1 MMGIKYKPLA
11 QVESHYDQ
19 LFADGHY
26 NEAIEVMHTFL
37 EECERDGNPYGAMIA
52 HISIASC
59 YYCSGQIESA
69 FQSVLYYKQLCDE
82 YGDQYEQYNLCH
94 IQALI
99 YDYEQNYSKA
109 KSATEECIR
118 LADALNLPQEL
129 SKNYSLM
136 SHLHIMTENYA
147 DALSA
152 AQDALAIAEIHCS
165 EDIYLHCQIYCSL
178 ATAYVY
184 LDRLTEG
191 TQILDLLSQNPFIQ
205 NSQLERSRYLL
216 TKGTLMMK
224 YGLLN
229 DAITYFSEAEMIAL
243 SFNNHVLLKR
253 IYFYN
258 ALAYEQ
264 QHQFEKAY
272 YNLKKYVEKLE
283 ATHKEHLFSKV
294 NELDIQHSMSIIER
308 RANIDTLS
316 GVHTRYYLEST
327 CDAWLK
333 EARQTKDHICCF
345 VFDVDDFK
353 MINDQYGHLVGDEV
367 IKAVGQKCKEVM
379 HEKDTLVGRYGGDE
393 FVILLKNFSQEQI
406 IEKANELFQALS
418 NMTVIS
424 DGHTIQITISM
435 GIVCNSSIIARK
447 FKQLFSV
454 ADQALYMAKNQ
465 GKNQIVSLSN
475 MNCKLADSPPPSS

>member
-1 MMGIKYKPLA
+1 MGIKYKPLA

-26 NEAIEVMHTFL
+26 NEAIDVMRTFL
-37 EECERDGNPYGAMIA
+37 EECEQDGNPYGSMIA

-59 YYCSGQIESA
+59 YYCLGQIEKA

-82 YGDQYEQYNLCH
+82 YGDQHEHYNLCH

-99 YDYEQNYSKA
+99 YDYEQNYTKA

-118 LADALNLPQEL
+118 LATALNLPHEL

-136 SHLHIMTENYA
+136 SYLHIMTENYA
-147 DALSA
+147 EALST
-152 AQDALAIAEIHCS
+152 AQDALDIAEIHCP

-184 LDRLTEG
+184 LDRLKEA
-191 TQILDLLSQNPFIQ
+191 TQILDLLSNNPFIQ
-205 NSQLERSRYLL
+205 NNQLERSRYLL
-216 TKGTLMMK
+216 TKGILMIK

-229 DAITYFSEAEMIAL
+229 DAISYFSEAKMIAA

-258 ALAYEQ
+258 SLAYEQ
-264 QHQFEKAY
+264 QGQFEKAY
-272 YNLKKYVEKLE
+272 YYLKKYVKKMEE
-283 ATHKEHLFSKV
+283 THKGHLLSKV
-294 NELDIQHSMSIIER
+294 NELDIQHSISMIER

-353 MINDQYGHLVGDEV
+353 MINDQFGHLVGDEV
-367 IKAVGQKCKEVM
+367 IKAVGHKCKEVI

-418 NMTVIS
+418 NMTVTS
-424 DGHTIQITISM
+424 DKYNIQFTISM
-435 GIVCNSSIIARK
+435 GMVCNASMIARK

-475 MNCKLADSPPPSS
+475 MNCKLDNSPYSSS

>member
-1 MMGIKYKPLA
+1 MGIKYKPLV
-11 QVESHYDQ
+11 QVESNYDQ

-26 NEAIEVMHTFL
+26 TEAIEVMRTFL
-37 EECERDGNPYGAMIA
+37 EECECDGNPYGAMIA

-59 YYCSGQIESA
+59 YYCLGQIESA

-82 YGDQYEQYNLCH
+82 YGDQYEHYNLCH

-99 YDYEQNYSKA
+99 YDYEQNYPKA
-109 KSATEECIR
+109 KNATEECIR
-118 LADALNLPQEL
+118 LAGALNLPQEL
-129 SKNYSLM
+129 GRNYSLM
-136 SHLHIMTENYA
+136 SYLHIMTEDYA
-147 DALSA
+147 KALST
-152 AQDALAIAEIHCS
+152 AQDALVIAEIHCS

-178 ATAYVY
+178 ATSYVY
-184 LDRLTEG
+184 LDRFTEA
-191 TQILDLLSQNPFIQ
+191 TQILDLLSHNPFIQ
-205 NSQLERSRYLL
+205 NNHLERSRYLL
-216 TKGTLMMK
+216 TKGILTMK
-224 YGLLN
+224 YELLN
-229 DAITYFSEAEMIAL
+229 DAITYFSEAEMIAS

-258 ALAYEQ
+258 AQAYEQ
-264 QHQFEKAY
+264 QRQFEKAY
-272 YNLKKYVEKLE
+272 YYLKKYVEKME
-283 ATHKEHLFSKV
+283 ATHKGHLLSKV
-294 NELDIQHSMSIIER
+294 NELDIQHSISMIER

-327 CDAWLK
+327 CDDWLK

-379 HEKDTLVGRYGGDE
+379 HEKNILVGRYGGDE

-406 IEKANELFQALS
+406 IKKANELFQALS
-418 NMTVIS
+418 SMTVVS
-424 DGHTIQITISM
+424 DGHKIQFTISM
-435 GIVCNSSIIARK
+435 GMVCNSSIIARK
-447 FKQLFSV
+447 FKQLFRV

-475 MNCKLADSPPPSS
+475 MNCKLDNSPHSCS

>member
-1 MMGIKYKPLA
+1 MSIKYKPLA

-26 NEAIEVMHTFL
+26 HEAIEVMLTFL
-37 EECERDGNPYGAMIA
+37 AECERDDNPYGAMVA

-59 YYCSGQIESA
+59 YYCLGQIESA
-69 FQSVLYYKQLCDE
+69 FQSVLQYKQLCDE

-99 YDYEQNYSKA
+99 YDYEQNYNKA
-109 KSATEECIR
+109 KQATEECIR
-118 LADALNLPQEL
+118 LAKALNLPHEL
-129 SKNYSLM
+129 SKNYSLL
-136 SHLHIMTENYA
+136 SYLHIMTEDYS
-147 DALSA
+147 DALST
-152 AQDALAIAEIHCS
+152 AQSALAIAEIHCS

-178 ATAYVY
+178 AAAYVY
-184 LDRLTEG
+184 LDQLPEATKTLE
-191 TQILDLLSQNPFIQ
+191 LLAHNPFIQ
-205 NSQLERSRYLL
+205 NNQLERSRYLL
-216 TKGTLMMK
+216 TKGILTMK

-229 DAITYFSEAEMIAL
+229 DAITYFTEAATIAL

-253 IYFYN
+253 IYLFN
-258 ALAYEQ
+258 SLAYEQ
-264 QHQFEKAY
+264 QRHFEKAY
-272 YNLKKYVEKLE
+272 YYLKKYVEKME
-283 ATHKEHLFSKV
+283 ETHKGHLLSKV
-294 NELDIQHSMSIIER
+294 NELDIQHSISMIER

-316 GVHTRYYLEST
+316 GVYTRYYLEST

-353 MINDQYGHLVGDEV
+353 LINDQYGHLVGDEV
-367 IKAVGQKCKEVM
+367 IKAVGQKCKEVA
-379 HEKDTLVGRYGGDE
+379 HEEGILIGRYGGDE
-393 FVILLKNFSQEQI
+393 FVILLKNFSPEQI
-406 IEKANELFQALS
+406 IQKANEIFQALS
-418 NMTVIS
+418 SMTVVNEK
-424 DGHTIQITISM
+424 HKIQITISM
-435 GIVCNSSIIARK
+435 GMVCNSSIIARK

-475 MNCKLADSPPPSS
+475 MNCKIDQSSSPSS